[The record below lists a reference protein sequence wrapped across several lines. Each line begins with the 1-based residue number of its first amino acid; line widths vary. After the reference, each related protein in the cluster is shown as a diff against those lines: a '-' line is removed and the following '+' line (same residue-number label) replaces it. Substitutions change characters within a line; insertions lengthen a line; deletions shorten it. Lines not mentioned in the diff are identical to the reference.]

1 VCVYG
6 NHSCGCEY
14 KFFQF
19 PTGEIHTN
27 AQLEFVYLCTGNEA
41 VTGEKTTVI
50 FFETCERCGIERYFS
65 DRGVIDMRKFFCRK
79 GLFEIWRLPNYGGF
93 DLGGF
98 TVCNFLQG
106 YTTIAYVKAF

>member
-1 VCVYG
+1 VFVYG

-41 VTGEKTTVI
+41 VTGEKKLLM
-50 FFETCERCGIERYFS
+50 FFTWKFKIYILSSTYGRTRYIV
-65 DRGVIDMRKFFCRK
+65 RV
-79 GLFEIWRLPNYGGF
+79 
-93 DLGGF
+93 
-98 TVCNFLQG
+98 V
-106 YTTIAYVKAF
+106 